1 MSFDLPVSFTDDE
14 IGRTNKK
21 QYESDESNK
30 NINKRGKKYE
40 QFDFIRNVGRP
51 INWKFK
57 KEER

>member
-21 QYESDESNK
+21 QYEFDESNK

-40 QFDFIRNVGRP
+40 
-51 INWKFK
+51 
-57 KEER
+57 